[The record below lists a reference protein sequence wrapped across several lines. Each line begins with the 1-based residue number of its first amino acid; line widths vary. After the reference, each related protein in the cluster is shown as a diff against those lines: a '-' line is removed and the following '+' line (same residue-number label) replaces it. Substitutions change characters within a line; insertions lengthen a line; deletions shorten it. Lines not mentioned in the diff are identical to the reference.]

1 MKKLLLALAVC
12 LFTFGMANAQ
22 DPGDPDSMIVQITE
36 VPNTDTIIYVWV
48 YMTTDDSVFFYTS
61 PLRFTSSSTGINY
74 SHATYFSL
82 LLQWDVVFDS
92 FLVAEDFLRMVAWAD
107 IGGDDN
113 PPLLTDNDR
122 VHVFSLV
129 FNVDPGAADQYVWID
144 TTYDAVNGSLLF
156 GLEGGMV
163 QFTPVFI
170 PGHIKFGNPIVGID
184 DDPEVIPT
192 EFALKQNYP
201 NPFNPDTK
209 MSFDLPRTQNVSL
222 QVYNILGQHVV
233 TLASGVYEAGSHTVS
248 WNGTNSRGE
257 NVPSGIYF
265 YSLRTEE
272 FSKTNKMMLI
282 R

>member
-1 MKKLLLALAVC
+1 MKKLLLALVVC

-22 DPGDPDSMIVQITE
+22 DPGDPDSMIIEITE
-36 VPNTDTIIYVWV
+36 VPVTDTTIFVWV

-61 PLRFTSSSTGINY
+61 PLRFSATGEGITY
-74 SHATYFSL
+74 SHTSYFSL
-82 LLQWDVVFDS
+82 LLTWDDVFDS
-92 FLVAEDFLRMVAWAD
+92 FLVAEDFLRMVGWAD
-107 IGGDDN
+107 TGGPDN
-113 PPLLTDNDR
+113 YPLLTDNDR

-129 FNVDPGAADQYVWID
+129 FNVDPIAEDQWVYID
-144 TTYDAVNGSLLF
+144 TTYDQVNGSLLF
-156 GLEGGMV
+156 GLKGGTIG
-163 QFTPVFI
+163 FTPVFM
-170 PGHIKFGNPIVGID
+170 PGHIKFGDPTGIE
-184 DDPEVIPT
+184 DDPSVIPT

-209 MSFDLPRTQNVSL
+209 MSFDLPKGQNVSL

-233 TLASGVYEAGSHTVS
+233 TLASGMYEAGSHTVS
-248 WNGTNSRGE
+248 WNGTNGRGE